1 MKTRT
6 SKTSL
11 VNVWTSGLFLITIFG
26 LLLMPVAAG
35 QEVLTQER
43 IDALLEFLQ
52 ETAIPITGDTLPN
65 VLIEEAAGH
74 PYVLLGEASHGT
86 SEYYTYRADISMQLI
101 QDHGFSFIA
110 VEGDWDACWEVNA
123 YVKDLPRAAQ
133 TAEAAL
139 AHFNR
144 WPPWMW
150 NNREV
155 LELVR
160 QLRSFNDSRP
170 RSDRV
175 GFYGIDVYGLE
186 GSLQAVLDYVA
197 EVNPEK
203 APEILAAYDCLMPY
217 REDGAGYA
225 RRLAL
230 GGNSCEDAVRWVLEH
245 LREEADNYKAQ
256 DAKAYFAAKQHAWV
270 VKNAERHYRAAA
282 KGGADSWNSRAE
294 HFAQTVERLM
304 AYHGN
309 DAKGIVWAHNT
320 HIGDARATAMGLSG
334 RLNIGQILREQ
345 HGREKVYAVGFG
357 THRGTVLAGRAWGQ
371 AMETM
376 TVPEGI
382 PGSWEYLLHRAGIS
396 NAVLF
401 LEPELREG
409 LLDTF
414 IGHRA
419 IGVVYQPER
428 ENPGNYVPT
437 RIADRYDA
445 FIFIEETQALD
456 SLAP

>member
-1 MKTRT
+1 MMETRT
-6 SKTSL
+6 TGSSL
-11 VNVWTSGLFLITIFG
+11 AIARTACFFLIAIQSVIHT
-26 LLLMPVAAG
+26 PVASG
-35 QEVLTQER
+35 QALTEER
-43 IDALLEFLQ
+43 MHALVELIQ
-52 ETAIPITGDTLPN
+52 ETAKPISDGTSPDE
-65 VLIEEAAGH
+65 LIEKAAEH

-86 SEYYTYRADISMQLI
+86 SEYYTYRTDISMRLI
-101 QDHGFSFIA
+101 QEHGFSFIA

-123 YVKDLPRAAQ
+123 YVKDLPGAAQ

-139 AHFNR
+139 THFNR

-155 LELVR
+155 LELVQ

-170 RSDRV
+170 RADRV

-186 GSLQAVLDYVA
+186 GSLKAVLDYVA
-197 EVNPEK
+197 EVDPEK
-203 APEILAAYDCLMPY
+203 ASEILAAYDCLMPF

-230 GGNSCEDAVRWVLEH
+230 GGTSCEDAVRWVLEH
-245 LREEADNYKAQ
+245 LREEAENYREQ

-270 VKNAERHYRAAA
+270 VKNAEHHYRAAA
-282 KGGADSWNSRAE
+282 QGGADSWNSRAE
-294 HFAQTVERLM
+294 HFAQTVNRLM
-304 AYHGN
+304 DYHGDN
-309 DAKGIVWAHNT
+309 AKGIVWAHNT
-320 HIGDARATAMGLSG
+320 HIGDARATAMGQTG

-345 HGREKVYAVGFG
+345 HGRDNVFAVGFG

-376 TVPEGI
+376 QVPESV
-382 PGSWEYLLHRAGIS
+382 PGSWENLLYQAGIS

-401 LEPELREG
+401 LEPKHREG
-409 LLDTF
+409 PLDAF

-419 IGVVYQPER
+419 IGVIYQPER

-437 RIADRYDA
+437 RIAERYDA
-445 FIFIEETQALD
+445 FIFIEETRALD
-456 SLAP
+456 NLAP